1 MKRQGF
7 LMEHICS
14 VDNLLLA
21 YYKAA
26 RGKQTKA
33 SVKEYVRNLPARIV
47 RLRHDLMAGQ
57 AQLGAYHFFVIHDPK
72 LRSICAASFEEKIIH
87 HAIINICKPYF
98 ERNLIFDTYATRD
111 GKGVYAAIHRARQG
125 LRRYGYVAKLDVRK
139 YFDTISHGVLKLQ
152 LRRMFKDAALLELMD
167 GIIDS
172 YEVKPG
178 CGVPIGNLTS
188 QYFANLYLSGLDHYV
203 KEELQVPVYVRYM
216 DDMLLFGESKT
227 QVREYVDEVE
237 RFVSERLQ
245 LQLKPPVLNAS
256 KRGVSFLGYNLFP
269 HKILLNRHSKLRF
282 KQKSRQYTE
291 THERGE
297 WNDETYMAHII
308 PLMAFAQKAYTKR
321 LRLVSVRC
329 IE

>member
-21 YYKAA
+21 YHKAA

-33 SVKEYVRNLPARIV
+33 SVKEYARNLPDRII
-47 RLRHDLMAGQ
+47 RLRHALLDGQ
-57 AQLGAYHFFVIHDPK
+57 AQLGMYHFFVIHDPK

-111 GKGVYAAIHRARQG
+111 GKGSYAAINRARQG
-125 LRRYGYVAKLDVRK
+125 LCRYGYVGKLDVRK

-172 YEVKPG
+172 YAVEPG

-203 KEELQVPVYVRYM
+203 KEELRVPVYVRYM
-216 DDMLLFGESKT
+216 DDMLLFCESKA
-227 QVREYVDEVE
+227 QVRGYVAKVE
-237 RFVSERLQ
+237 QFVSERLQ
-245 LQLKPPVLNAS
+245 LHLKPPIVNAS

-282 KQKSRQYTE
+282 KHKLCQYAEAHQK
-291 THERGE
+291 GE
-297 WNDETYMAHII
+297 WNDEMYITHII
-308 PLMAFAQKAYTKR
+308 PLMAFVQKAYTKR
-321 LRLVSVRC
+321 LRLAN
-329 IE
+329 IKQY

>member
-1 MKRQGF
+1 MRRQGF
-7 LMEHICS
+7 LMDHICS

-21 YYKAA
+21 YHKAA

-33 SVKEYVRNLPARIV
+33 SVKGYARNLPERIV
-47 RLRHDLMAGQ
+47 RLRHNLLEGK
-57 AQLGAYHFFVIHDPK
+57 AQLGVYHFFTIHDPK
-72 LRSICAASFEEKIIH
+72 LRRICAASFEEKIIH

-111 GKGVYAAIHRARQG
+111 GKGVYAAIDRARQG
-125 LRRYGYVAKLDVRK
+125 LRRYGYVGKLDVRK
-139 YFDTISHGVLKLQ
+139 YFDTISHEILKLQ
-152 LRRMFKDAALLELMD
+152 LRRIFKDAALLGLMD

-172 YEVKPG
+172 YAVEPG

-203 KEELQVPVYVRYM
+203 KEDLRVPVYVRYM
-216 DDMLLFGESKT
+216 DDMLLFGESKA
-227 QVREYVDEVE
+227 QVRGYVEEVE
-237 RFVSERLQ
+237 GFVGERLQ
-245 LQLKPPVLNAS
+245 LHLKPFVLNAS

-282 KQKSRQYTE
+282 KQKSRQYAE
-291 THERGE
+291 AYERGE
-297 WNDETYMAHII
+297 WNDETYRTHII

-321 LRLVSVRC
+321 LRLASVRS